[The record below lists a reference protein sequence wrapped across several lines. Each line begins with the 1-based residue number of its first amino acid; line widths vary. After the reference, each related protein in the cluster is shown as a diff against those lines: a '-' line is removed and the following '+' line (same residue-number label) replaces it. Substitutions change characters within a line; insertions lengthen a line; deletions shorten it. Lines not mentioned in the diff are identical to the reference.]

1 MISEISPSGA
11 LLLDCLERRIPKQ
24 TFDTWFRPL
33 NVTASTADCV
43 FRFTAPNTVVRD
55 YVVAH
60 YGETIAESLRELAL
74 AQYRVEWA
82 SYAAPTPPTADQR
95 NRVTFVE
102 GDGGRRS
109 PEYNR
114 DDGEPVDTFIE
125 AAPSTLNE
133 KYVFSNFVVASC
145 NRFAHAAAQA
155 VAETPGQTYN
165 PLYLYGGVGLGK
177 THLIQAAGHA
187 IKSRRPDL
195 QIAYLSI
202 ERFMNELINAIRYG
216 YDKTRLFRERYRSID
231 VLLIDDVQFIAG
243 KERTQEEFFHTFN
256 ALYDQQKQIV
266 LTSDCPPREIPE
278 IEERLHS
285 RFEWGLIADIEPPD
299 LETKVAIL
307 RRKAEAQHIEMP
319 DDVALFLASNSK
331 HNIRELEG
339 SLIRV
344 IAMASLRGVPLTK
357 NVAQDAMRNVAHTP
371 ESNAVTIPMIQKAVA
386 DHYKISIEDLKARSN
401 MRHVLVPRQVSM
413 YLCKKLTSK
422 SYPEIARQFGGKHHT
437 TVIHSVERINQMIR
451 SDREIE
457 SLIRRLTDSIGV

>member
-1 MISEISPSGA
+1 MLTETAPSGG
-11 LLLDCLERRIPKQ
+11 LLLASLQQRLPKQ
-24 TFDTWFRPL
+24 TFDTWFRSL
-33 NVTASTADCV
+33 TIDASPSKGV
-43 FRFTAPNTVVRD
+43 FTFAAPNPVVKEW
-55 YVVAH
+55 VVEH
-60 YGETIAESLRELAL
+60 YAAMISQMLGELSLGHYKIEWSAAYTAKNELAKK
-74 AQYRVEWA
+74 
-82 SYAAPTPPTADQR
+82 SSSTSITPTQ
-95 NRVTFVE
+95 E
-102 GDGGRRS
+102 ISRR
-109 PEYNR
+109 EVAV
-114 DDGEPVDTFIE
+114 EPVDE
-125 AAPSTLNE
+125 VAAFVETTPSSLNE
-133 KYVFSNFVVASC
+133 RYTFSNFVVASC
-145 NRFAHAAAQA
+145 NRFAHAAAKA
-155 VAETPGQTYN
+155 VADAPGQTYN

-177 THLIQAAGHA
+177 THLIQATGHA
-187 IKSRRPDL
+187 IRTIRPDL
-195 QIAYLSI
+195 QIAYLSL

-307 RRKAEAQHIEMP
+307 RRKAEFQHINLP

-339 SLIRV
+339 ALIRV
-344 IAMASLRGVPLTK
+344 SAMASLRGMSLTK
-357 NVAQDAMRNVAHTP
+357 SLAQDAMRNVAQISEGT
-371 ESNAVTIPMIQKAVA
+371 SISIPMVQRIVA
-386 DHYKISIEDLKARSN
+386 DYYKMSVDDLKARSN
-401 MRHVLVPRQVSM
+401 MRHLLLPRQVAM

-437 TVIHSVERINQMIR
+437 TVIHSVEKINLLIEN
-451 SDREIE
+451 DREME
-457 SLIRRLTDSIGV
+457 TVVKRLTNSIGI